1 MLTLKYV
8 FFLALVIS
16 FTGCSIMNSVV
27 SDIKDE
33 VDFSKYKTFSVL
45 EHPEDFLNGANPLN
59 IPRIVNAIHAEMTI
73 PWIRT

>member
-1 MLTLKYV
+1 
-8 FFLALVIS
+8 
-16 FTGCSIMNSVV
+16 MNSVV